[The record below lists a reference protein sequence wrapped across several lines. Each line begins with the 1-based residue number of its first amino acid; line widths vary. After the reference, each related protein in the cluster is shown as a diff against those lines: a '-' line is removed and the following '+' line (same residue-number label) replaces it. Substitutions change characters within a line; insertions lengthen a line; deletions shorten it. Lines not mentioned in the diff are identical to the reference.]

1 MGRRAIRSQ
10 KPTAVER
17 FPNSTHS
24 PNAYNNPHTGAL
36 SILQGHVY
44 NNMRT
49 EDQVRRLN
57 VPASPA
63 STHPSPPPPKV
74 KQDGLAKLNA
84 LPVADLNAEL
94 LRICGSRVWVEAVA
108 KTFPH
113 TSPASVLTA
122 MEKVW
127 WSLSKPDY
135 LEAFSAH
142 PRIGDAAALKKV
154 SSQHGNAASW

>member
-1 MGRRAIRSQ
+1 
-10 KPTAVER
+10 
-17 FPNSTHS
+17 
-24 PNAYNNPHTGAL
+24 
-36 SILQGHVY
+36 
-44 NNMRT
+44 
-49 EDQVRRLN
+49 
-57 VPASPA
+57 
-63 STHPSPPPPKV
+63 
-74 KQDGLAKLNA
+74 LAKLNA